1 MLKVVVGFE
10 PGIVKSTSFS
20 DELAIRR
27 TIVTS
32 CAIFLYASCVL
43 WTVQTLY
50 ELVLVIDMY
59 IILTIR
65 VKVGNAQLPLA
76 KTLVT

>member
-1 MLKVVVGFE
+1 MVKVVVGFE

-20 DELAIRR
+20 GELAIHW

-32 CAIFLYASCVL
+32 CVRCGYATFLM

-50 ELVLVIDMY
+50 ELVIDRYMFSGQ
-59 IILTIR
+59 R
-65 VKVGNAQLPLA
+65 SGESSVKVMAY
-76 KTLVT
+76 

>member
-32 CAIFLYASCVL
+32 CTIFLYASCVL

-59 IILTIR
+59 MFSGQSTGESS
-65 VKVGNAQLPLA
+65 VKVM
-76 KTLVT
+76 TDR